1 MRAAVVG
8 HMEWVEFA
16 VLERVPTP
24 GEVVHA
30 TETFEDAAG
39 GGAVAAVQ
47 LARLTGG
54 CDFFTAFG
62 DDELAERADAR
73 LSELGVRVHYARRP
87 RPTRRAFTYLDARH
101 ERTITTLGERI
112 GPKAEDDLPWDE
124 LDSVDAVYLTS
135 GDAGAVRQARRARVL
150 VATARALAAL
160 KESHVRLDALVA
172 SAKDANERYAEGE
185 LDPTPDL
192 VVKTAGAAGGNWV
205 GLEGRTGEF
214 RAAELP
220 AEPVDAYGCGDS
232 FAAGLAYGLADGRG
246 AAGSLEVAAMCG
258 AYCLTGRGPYS
269 VQLASLDAHRR

>member
-30 TETFEDAAG
+30 SETFEDAAG

-62 DDELAERADAR
+62 DDDLAERADRR
-73 LSELGVRVHYARRP
+73 LTELGVTVHYARRP
-87 RPTRRAFTYLDARH
+87 RATRRAFTYLDAHH
-101 ERTITTLGERI
+101 ERTITTLGHRI
-112 GPKAEDDLPWDE
+112 GPSAGDDLPWDE
-124 LDSVDAVYLTS
+124 LDSVDALYLTS
-135 GDAGAVRQARRARVL
+135 ADAGAVREARRARVL
-150 VATARALAAL
+150 VATARALDAL

-172 SAKDANERYAEGE
+172 SAKDANERYAHGE
-185 LDPTPDL
+185 LDPAPDL
-192 VVKTAGAAGGNWV
+192 VVQTAGAAGGTWTGV
-205 GLEGRTGEF
+205 EGRSGEF
-214 RAAELP
+214 RAAEVP

-232 FAAGLAYGLADGRG
+232 FAAGLAYGLADNRG
-246 AAGSLEVAAMCG
+246 VAGALEVAAKCG
-258 AYCLTGRGPYS
+258 AVCLTGRGPYGA
-269 VQLASLDAHRR
+269 QLSDPDGNRR